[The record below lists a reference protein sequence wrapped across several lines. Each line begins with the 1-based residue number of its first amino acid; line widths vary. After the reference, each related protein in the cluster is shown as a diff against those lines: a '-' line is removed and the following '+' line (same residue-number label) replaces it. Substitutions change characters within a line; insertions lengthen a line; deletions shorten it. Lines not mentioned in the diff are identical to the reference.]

1 MSEFMMIFRND
12 YNPNF
17 KPSPEQMQ
25 ESIKQWQDWIGG
37 IAAQGKF
44 FGLSNIQIAEDIVS
58 ETFLIATETWGL
70 KGIPDNPTAWL
81 YKVAKNKTKD
91 YFKRE
96 KIFREKIAP
105 EYQNQNY
112 EYKLEINLSNKN
124 IFDSQLQ
131 MLFAIC
137 NPIISAEAQITMALK
152 ILCGFSVEEIAQA
165 FLTNKETIN
174 KRLFRAK
181 EKLRKNNVDLS
192 APLKNELDN
201 RLNNVLSIIY
211 LLFNEG
217 YYSITS
223 EKTLKK
229 ELCLEALR
237 LSYMLLENKST
248 NLPQTNALMA
258 LLCFHSSRFEAR
270 TNTKGQLILYADQ
283 NRKEWDYELIQKG
296 EYYLNKSAQG
306 KVTKYHLEAG
316 ISYWHTKNNEIPK
329 KWKNI
334 LQLYNQLLQIEYS
347 PIAALN
353 RTYALSKANSKKEAI
368 TELLKIDLKDS
379 HLYHS
384 LLAELYNNYNQKK
397 ELEHLKIA
405 LNLVNNKTE
414 KKVLI
419 EKLNKIKND

>member
-1 MSEFMMIFRND
+1 LKDNKLIPHLFRTEFSKIVAVIC
-12 YNPNF
+12 
-17 KPSPEQMQ
+17 KT
-25 ESIKQWQDWIGG
+25 
-37 IAAQGKF
+37 

-58 ETFLIATETWGL
+58 ESFLIATETWGL

-81 YKVAKNKTKD
+81 YTVAKNKTKD

-96 KIFREKIAP
+96 IIFREKIAP

-152 ILCGFSVEEIAQA
+152 VLCGFGVDEIAQA

-174 KRLFRAK
+174 KRLYRAK
-181 EKLRKNNVDLS
+181 EKLRKNKVDLS
-192 APLKNELDN
+192 VPLKNELDN

-217 YYSITS
+217 YYSNTS
-223 EKTLKK
+223 EKKLKK
-229 ELCLEALR
+229 ELCLEAMR
-237 LSYMLLENKST
+237 LTYMLLENEST

-270 TNTKGQLILYADQ
+270 TNTKGELILYADQ
-283 NRKEWDYELIQKG
+283 NTKEWDYELIQKG
-296 EYYLNKSAQG
+296 EFYLNKSAQG

-316 ISYWHTKNNEIPK
+316 ISYWHTKNDENSE
-329 KWKNI
+329 KWEHI

-353 RTYALSKANSKKEAI
+353 RTYALAKANSKKEAI
-368 TELLKIDLKDS
+368 TELLKIDLKDN

-397 ELEHLKIA
+397 ELDHLKIA
-405 LNLVNNKTE
+405 LSLVNNKTE
-414 KKVLI
+414 RKVI
-419 EKLNKIKND
+419 MEKLNKIKND

>member
-1 MSEFMMIFRND
+1 MKDNKLIPHLFRTEFSKIVAVIC
-12 YNPNF
+12 
-17 KPSPEQMQ
+17 KT
-25 ESIKQWQDWIGG
+25 
-37 IAAQGKF
+37 

-58 ETFLIATETWGL
+58 ESFLIATETWGL

-81 YKVAKNKTKD
+81 YTVAKNKTKD

-96 KIFREKIAP
+96 IIFREKIAP

-152 ILCGFSVEEIAQA
+152 VLCGFGVDEIAQA

-174 KRLFRAK
+174 KRLYRAK
-181 EKLRKNNVDLS
+181 EKLRKNKVDLS
-192 APLKNELDN
+192 VPLKNELDN

-217 YYSITS
+217 YYSNTS
-223 EKTLKK
+223 EKKLKK
-229 ELCLEALR
+229 ELCLEAMR
-237 LSYMLLENKST
+237 LTYMLLENEST

-270 TNTKGQLILYADQ
+270 TNTKGELILYADQ
-283 NRKEWDYELIQKG
+283 NTKEWDYELIQKG
-296 EYYLNKSAQG
+296 EFYLNKSAQG

-316 ISYWHTKNNEIPK
+316 ISYWHTKNDENSE
-329 KWKNI
+329 KWEHI

-353 RTYALSKANSKKEAI
+353 RTYALAKANSKKEAI
-368 TELLKIDLKDS
+368 TELLKIDLKDN

-397 ELEHLKIA
+397 ELDHLKIA
-405 LNLVNNKTE
+405 LSLVNNKTE
-414 KKVLI
+414 RKVI
-419 EKLNKIKND
+419 MEKLNKIKND

>member
-1 MSEFMMIFRND
+1 MKENKLIPHLFRAEFSKIVAVIC
-12 YNPNF
+12 
-17 KPSPEQMQ
+17 KT
-25 ESIKQWQDWIGG
+25 
-37 IAAQGKF
+37 
-44 FGLSNIQIAEDIVS
+44 FGLSNIQLAEDIVS

-96 KIFREKIAP
+96 KIFRENIAP

-112 EYKLEINLSNKN
+112 EYNLEINLSNKN

-137 NPIISAEAQITMALK
+137 NPIISTEAQITLALK
-152 ILCGFSVEEIAQA
+152 VLCGFGVEEIAQA

-174 KRLFRAK
+174 KRLYRAK

-192 APLKNELDN
+192 APLKDELDD

-217 YYSITS
+217 YYSTTS

-229 ELCLEALR
+229 ELCLEAMR
-237 LSYMLLENKST
+237 LTYMLLENKST

-270 TNTKGQLILYADQ
+270 TNTKGELILYADQ
-283 NRKEWDYELIQKG
+283 NKKEWNYELIQKG

-316 ISYWHTKNNEIPK
+316 ISYWHTKNDENSE
-329 KWKNI
+329 KWENI

-347 PIAALN
+347 PIVALN
-353 RTYALSKANSKKEAI
+353 RTYALSRANSKKEAI
-368 TELLKIDLKDS
+368 TELLKIDLKDN

-414 KKVLI
+414 RKVLM
-419 EKLNKIKND
+419 EKLKKFNND

>member
-1 MSEFMMIFRND
+1 MKENKLIPHLFRAEFSKIVAVIC
-12 YNPNF
+12 
-17 KPSPEQMQ
+17 KT
-25 ESIKQWQDWIGG
+25 
-37 IAAQGKF
+37 

-70 KGIPDNPTAWL
+70 KGVPDNPTAWL
-81 YKVAKNKTKD
+81 YKVAKNKTND

-96 KIFREKIAP
+96 IIFREKIAP
-105 EYQNQNY
+105 EFQNQNS
-112 EYKLEINLSNKN
+112 ENKLEINLSNKN
-124 IFDSQLQ
+124 IFDSQLK

-137 NPIISAEAQITMALK
+137 NPIISAEAQITLALK
-152 ILCGFSVEEIAQA
+152 VLCGFGVEEIAQA

-174 KRLFRAK
+174 KRLYRAK
-181 EKLRKNNVDLS
+181 EKLRKNNIDLS
-192 APLKNELDN
+192 APLKNELDS

-217 YYSITS
+217 YYSTTS

-229 ELCLEALR
+229 ELSLEAMR
-237 LSYMLLENKST
+237 LTYMLLENEST

-258 LLCFHSSRFEAR
+258 LLCFHSSRFKAR
-270 TNTKGQLILYADQ
+270 TNTKGELILYADQ
-283 NRKEWDYELIQKG
+283 NTKEWDYELIQKG
-296 EYYLNKSAQG
+296 KFYLNKSAQG

-316 ISYWHTKNNEIPK
+316 ISYWHTKNDENSE
-329 KWKNI
+329 KWEHI

-353 RTYALSKANSKKEAI
+353 RTYALAKANSKKEAI
-368 TELLKIDLKDS
+368 TELLKIDLKDN

-397 ELEHLKIA
+397 ELDHLKIA
-405 LNLVNNKTE
+405 LSLVNNKTE
-414 KKVLI
+414 RKVI
-419 EKLNKIKND
+419 MEKLNKIKND

>member
-1 MSEFMMIFRND
+1 MKDNKLIPHLFRTEFSKIVAVIC
-12 YNPNF
+12 
-17 KPSPEQMQ
+17 KT
-25 ESIKQWQDWIGG
+25 
-37 IAAQGKF
+37 

-58 ETFLIATETWGL
+58 ESFLIATETWGL

-96 KIFREKIAP
+96 IIFREKIAP

-152 ILCGFSVEEIAQA
+152 VLCGFGVDEIAQA

-174 KRLFRAK
+174 KRLYRAK
-181 EKLRKNNVDLS
+181 EKLRKNKVDLS
-192 APLKNELDN
+192 VPLKNELDN

-211 LLFNEG
+211 LLFSEG
-217 YYSITS
+217 YYSNTS
-223 EKTLKK
+223 EKKLKK
-229 ELCLEALR
+229 ELCLEAMR
-237 LSYMLLENKST
+237 LTYMLLENNST

-270 TNTKGQLILYADQ
+270 TNIKGELILYADQ
-283 NRKEWDYELIQKG
+283 NKKEWDYELIEKG
-296 EYYLNKSAQG
+296 EYYLNKSAKG

-316 ISYWHTKNNEIPK
+316 ISYWHTKNDESPK
-329 KWKNI
+329 KWENI

-347 PIAALN
+347 PIVALN
-353 RTYALSKANSKKEAI
+353 RTYALSKANSKKEGI
-368 TELLKIDLKDS
+368 IELLKLDLKDN

-397 ELEHLKIA
+397 ELDHLKIA
-405 LNLVNNKTE
+405 LNLVNNETE
-414 KKVLI
+414 RKVLI
-419 EKLNKIKND
+419 EKLKKFNND